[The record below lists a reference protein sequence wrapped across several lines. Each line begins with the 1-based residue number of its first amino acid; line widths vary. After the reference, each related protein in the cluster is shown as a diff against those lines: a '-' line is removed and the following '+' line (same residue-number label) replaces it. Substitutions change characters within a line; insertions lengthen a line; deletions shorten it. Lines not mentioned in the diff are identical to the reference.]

1 MNVHKKEPI
10 VRKSNFIVDISY
22 SIVYSIFRLKATML
36 RSLFSSSI
44 RADVLSLLLNSP
56 DEKFYVRE
64 IARIVRKN
72 PSGVKRELDKLEE
85 MGIVFSERVANLKYF
100 QADKTSS
107 LYSELKEL
115 IAKSLGLPGALKSL
129 LRANDIRIAFIYGPY
144 ADGEEEVTMVDM
156 VVVGPSTP
164 ALLMG
169 LKDIERKFQKTINC
183 TVFDEADYRARK
195 REDATFKRMLANK
208 RIPLLGRA

>member
-1 MNVHKKEPI
+1 M
-10 VRKSNFIVDISY
+10 RY
-22 SIVYSIFRLKATML
+22 SFSHGDDHVLK
-36 RSLFSSSI
+36 SLFSSSI

-64 IARIVRKN
+64 IAKLLRKN
-72 PSGVKRELDKLEE
+72 PSGVKRELDKLEA
-85 MGIVFSERVANLKYF
+85 MGIVSSEKVANLKYF
-100 QADKTSS
+100 QADKESS
-107 LYSELKEL
+107 LFSELKEL

-129 LRANDIRIAFIYGPY
+129 LRANDVKIAFIYGPY
-144 ADGEEEVTMVDM
+144 ADDEDVATVDL

-169 LKDIERKFQKTINC
+169 LKNFERKFRKTINC
-183 TVFDEADYRARK
+183 MVLDEEDYRAKKRK
-195 REDATFKRMLANK
+195 DAGIKRILTGK